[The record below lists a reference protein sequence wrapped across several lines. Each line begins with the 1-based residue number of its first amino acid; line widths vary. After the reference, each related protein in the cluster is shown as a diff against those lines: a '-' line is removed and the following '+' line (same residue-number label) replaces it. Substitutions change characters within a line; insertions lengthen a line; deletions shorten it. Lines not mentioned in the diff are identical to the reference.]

1 MINFLLKEKKT
12 RKRKK
17 YTEDEIYRT
26 IYNTDK
32 EIKKIKKE
40 NKKEKYIIEK
50 NINIDNLQNNEFN
63 IDDLALSYLCSNI
76 YDEDDNNGYNYNKI
90 NIYDND
96 EMNVYNNNTQMQI
109 DYDDNYSV
117 KELKRIM
124 EYYGLSKRRKNKAT
138 IIEELIMFET
148 DIINHKIVNRRRR
161 LWHYIEEI
169 KIDNYLSKFVNF

>member
-50 NINIDNLQNNEFN
+50 I
-63 IDDLALSYLCSNI
+63 
-76 YDEDDNNGYNYNKI
+76 
-90 NIYDND
+90 
-96 EMNVYNNNTQMQI
+96 
-109 DYDDNYSV
+109 
-117 KELKRIM
+117 
-124 EYYGLSKRRKNKAT
+124 
-138 IIEELIMFET
+138 
-148 DIINHKIVNRRRR
+148 
-161 LWHYIEEI
+161 
-169 KIDNYLSKFVNF
+169 